1 METNNTVTVTP
12 KQHYVSTFR
21 KGYDKQWQGET
32 YIQLDAPDRR
42 LKVSTFKSSRG
53 YLYTSCQAVKT
64 EKNSGG
70 FTCES
75 FVLFQ
80 DYNKTI
86 MNFPECKRVNEKVI
100 TECHDKALDTI
111 ANFVKEANEMYAS
124 NTEELELEFK

>member
-1 METNNTVTVTP
+1 METNNTVTATP

-21 KGYDKQWQGET
+21 KGRDNQWQGET

-53 YLYTSCQAVKT
+53 YLYTSCQALKT
-64 EKNSGG
+64 EKQNGWSS
-70 FTCES
+70 ES
-75 FVLFQ
+75 FMLCQ

-100 TECHDKALDTI
+100 TECHNKALDTI